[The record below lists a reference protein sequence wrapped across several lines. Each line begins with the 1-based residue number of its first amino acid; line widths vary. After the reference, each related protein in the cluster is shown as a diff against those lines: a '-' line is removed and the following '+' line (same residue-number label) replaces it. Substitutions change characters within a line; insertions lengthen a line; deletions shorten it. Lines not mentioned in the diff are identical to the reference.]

1 MKENVRW
8 LSQSITTKSGVT
20 RFNHMQL
27 EWQLQ
32 PIWPVSCS
40 KQVRWFVGGGGTSA
54 TRWQQFLAKPL
65 AICISTSALQLQNVF
80 NSWWERVFQ
89 SNVFQPTHLP
99 ILTCQVSKFQGTNFR
114 NLISGYACALGRS
127 VNVSDWACIELN
139 RSLAPL
145 PGFGRVTFGEAKNIW
160 IKVVLNDNQVNLD
173 YLKITDL
180 TGNILWEE
188 RL

>member
-1 MKENVRW
+1 MG
-8 LSQSITTKSGVT
+8 QSGVCLT
-20 RFNHMQL
+20 
-27 EWQLQ
+27 
-32 PIWPVSCS
+32 
-40 KQVRWFVGGGGTSA
+40 
-54 TRWQQFLAKPL
+54 
-65 AICISTSALQLQNVF
+65 
-80 NSWWERVFQ
+80 FQ
-89 SNVFQPTHLP
+89 SNVFQPTLP
-99 ILTCQVSKFQGTNFR
+99 ILTCQVSKFQGTSFR
-114 NLISGYACALGRS
+114 NVISWYACALGRS

-188 RL
+188 RLQIKILFLPLFGQLGNGHWYCDIYIYQNINIPIICIPKYIQNFGPFLTKNMRWRN